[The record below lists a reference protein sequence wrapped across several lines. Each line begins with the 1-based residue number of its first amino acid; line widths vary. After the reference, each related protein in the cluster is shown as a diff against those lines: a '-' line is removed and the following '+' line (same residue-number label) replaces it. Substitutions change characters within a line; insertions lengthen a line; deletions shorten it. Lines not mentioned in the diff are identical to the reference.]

1 MNLTRRNTVIGIGT
15 LAAGAG
21 VIGGS
26 GAFDSVEANRSFEI
40 NVSGDA
46 GALLGLAATN
56 SIIAG
61 TTPGGAGGNDII
73 YFELNDA
80 EAGGDAAVNESSL
93 TEFFDVFSVTN
104 NGTQDI
110 DLSIELPTAISG
122 VAFTLASERAAA
134 APTDLASQ
142 NYTLAAGSSIS
153 VDLQVDT
160 TTAGGYV
167 QPTGGTPYQ
176 ITIRAISV

>member
-56 SIIAG
+56 NIA
-61 TTPGGAGGNDII
+61 
-73 YFELNDA
+73 L
-80 EAGGDAAVNESSL
+80 
-93 TEFFDVFSVTN
+93 
-104 NGTQDI
+104 
-110 DLSIELPTAISG
+110 
-122 VAFTLASERAAA
+122 R
-134 APTDLASQ
+134 
-142 NYTLAAGSSIS
+142 
-153 VDLQVDT
+153 
-160 TTAGGYV
+160 
-167 QPTGGTPYQ
+167 
-176 ITIRAISV
+176 